1 MAEIFIISMKI
12 RGEWK
17 PCLMSQF
24 LVWFFCFHDIFSPH
38 PKIFQCHIKTRTFLI
53 SLSLITLFRYTQSKV
68 FFFIINNSFW
78 GGGGAFFRFL
88 IELYKKRQNNF
99 SLSILRFLRWPVLL
113 LYLALSVIF
122 KFVGKKNAADFSLLC
137 QYFSFWS
144 CFHNESTSA
153 GFCIVFFLSS

>member
-1 MAEIFIISMKI
+1 MAEILIISMKI

-68 FFFIINNSFW
+68 FS
-78 GGGGAFFRFL
+78 
-88 IELYKKRQNNF
+88 
-99 SLSILRFLRWPVLL
+99 SLSIILFEGEGGLFSVSSLNCIKRDKIIFLYQYWDFYDGQFCCCILHFQWSL
-113 LYLALSVIF
+113 NLSVKKMLQIF
-122 KFVGKKNAADFSLLC
+122 HFCVNIFLFDLVFTMKALQLDFV
-137 QYFSFWS
+137 
-144 CFHNESTSA
+144 
-153 GFCIVFFLSS
+153 